1 MRQNAQQKRGRGRS
15 GGRGGG
21 GGGGGSGGSGG
32 GRPYSNPANRS
43 YDSSGPDVKIRGTA
57 VHIYEKYQQLARD
70 ASSSGDRIGAEN
82 YLQHAEHY
90 YRLMIANNAL
100 QQQQQQQNPQHNGQ
114 RPNGQGPDGQP
125 SHGDQQ
131 PRGPV
136 TFGMD
141 GEENEGQPS
150 APQHQQRGSSQGHQ
164 SEDDEQPEAQPQG

>member
-21 GGGGGSGGSGG
+21 GGG

-57 VHIYEKYQQLARD
+57 MHIYDKYQQLARD

-100 QQQQQQQNPQHNGQ
+100 QQQQQQQNQQHNGQ
-114 RPNGQGPDGQP
+114 RPNGQGPEGLGANGPDQ
-125 SHGDQQ
+125 QQ

-136 TFGMD
+136 SFGLD
-141 GEENEGQPS
+141 GDEAEGQPP
-150 APQHQQRGSSQGHQ
+150 APPQRNAASVQQT
-164 SEDDEQPEAQPQG
+164 EDDEQPEVQQQG

>member
-1 MRQNAQQKRGRGRS
+1 MRQNVQQKRGRGRS

-21 GGGGGSGGSGG
+21 GGGGGGG
-32 GRPYSNPANRS
+32 GNRPYSNPAGRS
-43 YDSSGPDVKIRGTA
+43 YDSNGPEVKVRGTA
-57 VHIYEKYQQLARD
+57 MNIYEKYQQLARD

-114 RPNGQGPDGQP
+114 RPNGQGPDGANA
-125 SHGDQQ
+125 HGSDQQ

-141 GEENEGQPS
+141 GEEHEGQPS
-150 APQHQQRGSSQGHQ
+150 APPQRAVVQAP
-164 SEDDEQPEAQPQG
+164 EADDDEQPDPQPRS